1 MRPPPSSSARL
12 APHALICR
20 CPTVDDALLWEW
32 LAGAERHRVDS
43 TELSEDCLARRTVV
57 VFENEVDAH
66 RFRRWA
72 QGRGFGVEGI
82 DRNRDEEGRQ
92 QEQNQ

>member
-1 MRPPPSSSARL
+1 MRPTTSSSALL
-12 APHALICR
+12 ATHALICR

-32 LAGAERHRVDS
+32 LAGAQRHRVDS

-72 QGRGFGVEGI
+72 QGRGFGIEQK
-82 DRNRDEEGRQ
+82 ERQ
-92 QEQNQ
+92 